1 MVPFSVVRSAR
12 MPCIIFLTLIF
23 TAFTVSGWAAQVRT
37 PVQSDVPS
45 GIDRDKEAVL
55 EAVLDETCDRQIVL
69 LGENGFHGEGKTI
82 AFKAQLVEKLVTR
95 CGFKIVL
102 FEASQYEFLDIERK
116 ARRGD
121 AISREQVSA
130 AIGQIWNQNRE
141 MDRLISF
148 LVSAKNNGSII
159 VGGLD
164 DQLGSR
170 GLLFGNDPMIAELTG
185 LLHRDLQQSCSESL
199 LRRTYSAYSKEAPY
213 TAGERD
219 GLRECVSAVRQALLA
234 KPAIEDGLF
243 LFAML
248 DNLDRYLARDFQS
261 DAQRIGGRDA
271 SMHSNIRWW
280 LSKRGKLKPKVIVWA
295 ANSHIAKG
303 KGIDAVYGGAA
314 PLGNLIAADFGERSY
329 SVGFSANS
337 GTYRWSRAEVKVIP
351 TNVESLEN
359 RATGT
364 TGKTIA
370 FLSRRDI
377 GEEPEIAGLLNH
389 QFYRGK
395 WREFFDG
402 VVVFET
408 ERPPRRT
415 EN

>member
-1 MVPFSVVRSAR
+1 MITLNILGFAR
-12 MPCIIFLTLIF
+12 MSRTILHAFMF
-23 TAFTVSGWAAQVRT
+23 MAFTVSQCAALART
-37 PVQSDVPS
+37 PIQSDVPS
-45 GIDRDKEAVL
+45 GADRDEEAVL
-55 EAVLDETCDRQIVL
+55 RAVVDKTCDRQIVL

-148 LVSAKNNGSII
+148 LASAKNDGSII

-185 LLHRDLQQSCSESL
+185 LLPPDLRRSCSERL

-213 TAGERD
+213 AAEERE
-219 GLRECVSAVRQALLA
+219 GLRECVSAVREAFLA
-234 KPAIEDGLF
+234 KPATEDRPF

-261 DAQRIGGRDA
+261 DAERIAGRDA
-271 SMHSNIRWW
+271 SMHSNLRWW

-303 KGIDAVYGGAA
+303 KDIDPVYDGAP
-314 PLGNLIAADFGERSY
+314 PLGNLIAADFGKRSY

-337 GTYRWSRAEVKVIP
+337 GTYRWSRAEKKVIP
-351 TNVESLEN
+351 TNVESLES
-359 RATGT
+359 RAIGT
-364 TGKTIA
+364 TGKTIV
-370 FLSRRDI
+370 FLPRQGI

-389 QFYRGK
+389 QFYRAH

-402 VVVFET
+402 VVVFEE
-408 ERPPRRT
+408 ERPPSRID
-415 EN
+415 N